1 METLFRIKFKDG
13 KQKLIFASQIES
25 IETVKFA
32 NNDGDYLK
40 FVTTVS
46 DAPTFVKVENAQ
58 KTIDSICEIAS
69 DDLTDVH
76 ILTFKEKE

>member
-13 KQKLIFASQIES
+13 KQKLIFGSQIES

-46 DAPTFVKVENAQ
+46 DAPTFVKVGDAQ
-58 KTIDSICEIAS
+58 EIIDKVCEIAS
-69 DDLTDVH
+69 DAFTDVR
-76 ILTFKEKE
+76 IFTFKEKE